1 MIFSIL
7 SAISSFAI
15 DFIENT
21 GYLGITVLMALE
33 SANIPIP
40 SEIIMPFSGFIV
52 SLGGFSF
59 WLVVLVGSLGNLLG
73 SILGYALGYF
83 GGRPFVKKYGKYFLI
98 SNEELEKSERWFSKY
113 GSATAFFGRMLPIV
127 RTFISTPAGV
137 AKMNFKKFCIFTFL
151 GAIPWS
157 IFLTFIG
164 LKLGENWQSIEV
176 YFKKFDFVIAIII
189 LIGFGWWIFNRVKN
203 FKNNSHE

>member
-21 GYLGITVLMALE
+21 GYLGITVLMTLE

-52 SLGGFSF
+52 FLGGFSF
-59 WLVVLVGSLGNLLG
+59 WFVVLAGSFGNLLG

-113 GSATAFFGRMLPIV
+113 GSATTFFSRMLPIV
-127 RTFISTPAGV
+127 RTFISTPAGI
-137 AKMNFKKFCIFTFL
+137 AKMDFKKFCIFTFL

-164 LKLGENWQSIEV
+164 LKLGENWQSVEV
-176 YFKKFDFVIAIII
+176 YFKRFDFVIAVIII
-189 LIGFGWWIFNRVKN
+189 IGLGWWVFNRVKN
-203 FKNNSHE
+203 FKNNIHE